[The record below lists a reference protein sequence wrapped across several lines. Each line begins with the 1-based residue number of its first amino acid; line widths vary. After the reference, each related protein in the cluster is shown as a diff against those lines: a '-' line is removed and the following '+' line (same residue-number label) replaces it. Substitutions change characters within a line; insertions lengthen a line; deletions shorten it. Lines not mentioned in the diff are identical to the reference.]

1 MKNIYSPTTK
11 CKDCGVE
18 LTPEWIRLGRK
29 TCRECRKKYLKNQG
43 LTREIRQFFREEIG
57 SLQGTV
63 SHSRK
68 GKPHK
73 QPWGFYIVHSMPRDR
88 NRITKK
94 KLLGL
99 S

>member
-1 MKNIYSPTTK
+1 MNPPTTK

-29 TCRECRKKYLKNQG
+29 TCQECHNKYLKNRG
-43 LTREIRQFFREEIG
+43 FTKEIRQFFKGEIR
-57 SLQGTV
+57 SLANTV
-63 SHSRK
+63 GHSRK

-73 QPWGFYIVHSMPRDR
+73 QPWGFHIIHDTQRDK
-88 NRITKK
+88 NRITKA

-99 S
+99 